1 MQVLNI
7 LINKL
12 IKAYTEEY
20 KDQWI
25 KEYFN
30 EWELGKWLVEDRRVL
45 LTEQV
50 AKIFKRVYLEH
61 KDTII
66 TCFKNVGLSLAI
78 NGSKDYLFKVR
89 DCPNLTFS
97 DWQREPEVLGTN
109 SALILIDDNDVGD
122 MIKVDDNDNS
132 LLYTAQEVAKG
143 VTVKVEDENNV
154 ITNLGV
160 SFNERFNPDS

>member
-1 MQVLNI
+1 
-7 LINKL
+7 
-12 IKAYTEEY
+12 
-20 KDQWI
+20 
-25 KEYFN
+25 
-30 EWELGKWLVEDRRVL
+30 
-45 LTEQV
+45 
-50 AKIFKRVYLEH
+50 
-61 KDTII
+61 
-66 TCFKNVGLSLAI
+66 
-78 NGSKDYLFKVR
+78 
-89 DCPNLTFS
+89 
-97 DWQREPEVLGTN
+97 VLGTN